1 MAEKKNTAMGDIQ
14 GGQQPQEDPV
24 AKLEELLKT
33 PLSREEAEKT
43 FSDIEVR
50 RAQLAIIRQKWSAQL
65 TQMQLQIAD
74 LDQELLALDLDRAV
88 AFRRTL
94 VAPADQSKAEAK

>member
-1 MAEKKNTAMGDIQ
+1 MAEKKETAMGEVQ
-14 GGQQPQEDPV
+14 GGQPSQEDEV
-24 AKLEELLKT
+24 AKLEALLKT
-33 PLSREEAEKT
+33 PLSKEEAEKI
-43 FSDIEVR
+43 FSDIEIR

-74 LDQELLALDLDRAV
+74 LDQELLALELDRAV

-94 VAPADQSKAEAK
+94 VAPAGGTEAK